1 MELGLHIADFTWSD
15 GPARLGPA
23 LAGHVRAA
31 EDAGIARI
39 TVMDHFWQINGVGPV
54 DHEML
59 EAYAT
64 LGFIAAHTTRAR
76 LHALVTGVTYRE
88 PGLLAKQIST
98 LDVLSGGRV
107 GLGIGAAWN
116 DEESTGL
123 GFAFPAASERFER
136 LEETI
141 QICLQMWSDSDSEFK
156 GRHYQLGRTLN
167 VPQSIQRPRP
177 YLMIGGGGEKKTL
190 RLVARYADACNLGGD
205 AEVLAH
211 KLNVLRQHCDA
222 VGRDYDEIEKTGIFA
237 MDPATTTDDIVRK
250 VDELR
255 GLGFTVAYIYARDI
269 TDRASIIDRVGA
281 AVPRLT

>member
-15 GPARLGPA
+15 GAARLGPA
-23 LAGHVRAA
+23 LADHVRSA

-54 DHEML
+54 EHEML

-64 LGFIAAHTTRAR
+64 LGFIVAHTSRVR

-116 DEESTGL
+116 DAESAGL
-123 GFAFPAASERFER
+123 GFAFPPTAERFER
-136 LEETI
+136 LEEAI
-141 QICLQMWSDSDSEFK
+141 QICLQMWSDSDAEYQGK
-156 GRHYQLGRTLN
+156 HYQLGRTLN
-167 VPQSIQRPRP
+167 VPQVLQRPRP

-190 RLVARYADACNLGGD
+190 RLVAQYADACNLGGSVE
-205 AEVLAH
+205 EVAH
-211 KLNVLRQHCDA
+211 KLEVLRRHCEA
-222 VGRDYDEIEKTGIFA
+222 VGRDYDEIEKTAIFA
-237 MDPATTTDDIVRK
+237 MDPATTTDDIVRTAE
-250 VDELR
+250 ELR
-255 GLGFTVAYIYARDI
+255 PLGFAAAYVYARDI
-269 TDRASIIDRVGA
+269 TDRASIVDRLGA
-281 AVPRLT
+281 AVPRLA